1 MMSIIGWVA
10 LIYVFIGCGLT
21 VTLYAILSYYDDF
34 EYFTEDIYDNF
45 KKIGINVSYEFA
57 NSFTTVTLIFNWV
70 LVILVVTY
78 LIIQDKKESEA

>member
-1 MMSIIGWVA
+1 MMSIIGWAA

-21 VTLYAILSYYDDF
+21 ITLYAILSYYDDF

-45 KKIGINVSYEFA
+45 KKIGFNVSYEFA

-70 LVILVVTY
+70 LVILVITY
-78 LIIQDKKESEA
+78 LAIQDKKESEA